1 MYNDNLKKSVDNF
14 CSIVKLHFLK
24 TKIQNPTY
32 RDFEHH
38 FFTNFG
44 KIKFFH
50 TAYIWEFDVFFRKK
64 NKKTRILNLLVYC
77 IFNIFLI
84 KKSKIKFF
92 QTPYILE
99 FDGFFRKKD
108 KKHKY

>member
-1 MYNDNLKKSVDNF
+1 MHNVNLKKSVDNF
-14 CSIVKLHFLK
+14 CSIEKLHFLK

-64 NKKTRILNLLVYC
+64 KHKNTNIESSCILY
-77 IFNIFLI
+77 FQHFFD
-84 KKSKIKFF
+84 KKIKNQIFSD
-92 QTPYILE
+92 TLHI
-99 FDGFFRKKD
+99 GI
-108 KKHKY
+108 

>member
-1 MYNDNLKKSVDNF
+1 MHNVNLKKCVDNF
-14 CSIVKLHFLK
+14 CSIEKLHFLK

-50 TAYIWEFDVFFRKK
+50 K
-64 NKKTRILNLLVYC
+64 
-77 IFNIFLI
+77 
-84 KKSKIKFF
+84 
-92 QTPYILE
+92 P
-99 FDGFFRKKD
+99 
-108 KKHKY
+108 